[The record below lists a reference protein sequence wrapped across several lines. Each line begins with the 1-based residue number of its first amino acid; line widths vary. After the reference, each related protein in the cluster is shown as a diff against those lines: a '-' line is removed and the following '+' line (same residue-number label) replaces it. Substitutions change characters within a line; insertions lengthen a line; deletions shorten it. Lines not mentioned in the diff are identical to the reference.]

1 MNARQD
7 LPNPIEVALEYI
19 RIFVFDDCL
28 KIFQAS
34 KSQDMELA
42 RIASDAM
49 MDLLCIRYH
58 REAIRNVP
66 GYNLTYQ
73 ELIEE
78 V

>member
-1 MNARQD
+1 MKD
-7 LPNPIEVALEYI
+7 PNEYALECI
-19 RIFVFDDCL
+19 RLFVFDDCL

-58 REAIRNVP
+58 REAFKAAP

-73 ELIEE
+73 ELIEK

>member
-1 MNARQD
+1 MKN
-7 LPNPIEVALEYI
+7 PNEVALEYI
-19 RIFVFDDCL
+19 RIFVFEDCL
-28 KIFQAS
+28 KIFQAH
-34 KSQDMELA
+34 KSQDIELD
-42 RIASDAM
+42 RITADAM

>member
-1 MNARQD
+1 MKSD
-7 LPNPIEVALEYI
+7 PNKVAVEYI
-19 RIFVFDDCL
+19 RIFIFDDCV

-34 KSQDMELA
+34 KSQDIELA
-42 RIASDAM
+42 RIASDAI

-58 REAIRNVP
+58 REAFKAVP

-73 ELIEE
+73 ELIEK

>member
-1 MNARQD
+1 MKDKNG
-7 LPNPIEVALEYI
+7 PNEVALEYI

-73 ELIEE
+73 ELIEK

>member
-1 MNARQD
+1 MKND
-7 LPNPIEVALEYI
+7 GPNEVALEYI
-19 RIFVFDDCL
+19 RIFIFDDCL
-28 KIFQAS
+28 KIHQEC
-34 KSQDMELA
+34 KSRDIDMA
-42 RIASDAM
+42 KIASDAM

-73 ELIEE
+73 ELVEK

>member
-1 MNARQD
+1 VKN
-7 LPNPIEVALEYI
+7 PNEYALEAI
-19 RIFVFDDCL
+19 RIFVFEDCL
-28 KIFQAS
+28 QILQAS
-34 KSQDMELA
+34 KSQNIELG

-58 REAIRNVP
+58 REAFKNAP

-73 ELIEE
+73 ELIEK